1 MIYLS
6 QYDIKYC
13 LFICMIYS
21 IVSISRSAIFNPIWD
36 VRGII
41 ISLHTYVELA
51 GKLNIIR
58 QNFVPIIQ
66 YSTYKSWLYSIMSKT
81 LTYTFEFDK
90 LLKFRFTNQ
99 FSLHKKF
106 NNSNQKPLLENIVH
120 IVRIK
125 LLKLYYNISLH

>member
-1 MIYLS
+1 
-6 QYDIKYC
+6 
-13 LFICMIYS
+13 
-21 IVSISRSAIFNPIWD
+21 
-36 VRGII
+36 
-41 ISLHTYVELA
+41 
-51 GKLNIIR
+51 
-58 QNFVPIIQ
+58 
-66 YSTYKSWLYSIMSKT
+66 MSKT